1 MMVPFGLLLNGW
13 GDWLCG
19 DSVEPLH
26 SPFAAVSEVAKVG
39 IDWNLGLGVRF
50 GASRALNFPENIRGA
65 VSMATA
71 PLFMHLVVWG
81 R

>member
-1 MMVPFGLLLNGW
+1 MA
-13 GDWLCG
+13 
-19 DSVEPLH
+19 PLY
-26 SPFAAVSEVAKVG
+26 SPFAAVSEVSKVG

-81 R
+81 EEGPSDGPYMWRQSLVGLY